1 MCRTVATLDQDF
13 LDAAFPAQRT
23 DDFFD
28 ALFGGAEEGA
38 YDIRLVCRNVTPDRA
53 VLAFELRRRPG
64 KCLVCNLTYGLPQVF
79 QRHPVL
85 NVAGVAKAVAA
96 RLGWPRNQPL
106 EPGTH
111 GKISH
116 ELHAIPLVLERLTP
130 FLTERFFWQ

>member
-1 MCRTVATLDQDF
+1 MQLFRPSGRMIF
-13 LDAAFPAQRT
+13 LTRCSA
-23 DDFFD
+23 
-28 ALFGGAEEGA
+28 A

-96 RLGWPRNQPL
+96 RLGWPETSRWSL
-106 EPGTH
+106 EPTEE
-111 GKISH
+111 ISH
-116 ELHAIPLVLERLTP
+116 ELHAIPLVLERP
-130 FLTERFFWQ
+130 